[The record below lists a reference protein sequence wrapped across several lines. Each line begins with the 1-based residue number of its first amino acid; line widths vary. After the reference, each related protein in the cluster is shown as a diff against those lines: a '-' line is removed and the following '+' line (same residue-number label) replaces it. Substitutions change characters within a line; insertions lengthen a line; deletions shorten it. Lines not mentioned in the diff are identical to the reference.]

1 LLALVQGGRLKLL
14 AVTSPQRLAA
24 RPDLPTVAEA
34 GFPGFDALAWN
45 GLFAPAGTSADIIKR
60 INADVNAAM
69 ADPAFKLNMAKQG
82 LILGGGSPEQFKSF
96 IDSESRKW
104 GGIITKAGIKL
115 D

>member
-1 LLALVQGGRLKLL
+1 M
-14 AVTSPQRLAA
+14 
-24 RPDLPTVAEA
+24 AE
-34 GFPGFDALAWN
+34 
-45 GLFAPAGTSADIIKR
+45 
-60 INADVNAAM
+60 
-69 ADPAFKLNMAKQG
+69 PAFRQNMAKQG